1 MPRRF
6 PIRGGHPVAPEHQV
20 KNSLRQ
26 RVDEYLRDSTD
37 NGTVFS
43 AATAVEAERLRHL
56 LAGAEDDLRA
66 AQARVAGL
74 KRSLARMDLPDRE

>member
-1 MPRRF
+1 MAP
-6 PIRGGHPVAPEHQV
+6 GHEL

-26 RVDEYLRDSTD
+26 RVDDFLRDSTD
-37 NGTVFS
+37 TGTAFS
-43 AATAVEAERLRHL
+43 AASAVEAERLEHL

-74 KRSLARMDLPDRE
+74 KRSLARVDLPDRE